1 MIASEH
7 PTWRVEGATPCG
19 LLARLHDEVREAA
32 AVVHAL
38 LIVLRAIGTFQCI
51 IVYIKMFSSDSFA
64 RALAL
69 YSCSQRNDDNT

>member
-51 IVYIKMFSSDSFA
+51 FTLKMFSSDSLA